1 LAAGGFFLSFFLWLE
16 GAIRKCAALR
26 AGENPI
32 RKEPEMVFYQ
42 LRFKS
47 LPRFEKYFRTQ
58 DELIA
63 YLDSVGDSAGKPDI
77 KVREIKDEY
86 VRRAS

>member
-1 LAAGGFFLSFFLWLE
+1 
-16 GAIRKCAALR
+16 
-26 AGENPI
+26 
-32 RKEPEMVFYQ
+32 MVFYQ